1 MKPTRFHYHAPTTL
15 AEAVGLLSEHGD
27 EAKVLAGGQSLVPM
41 LSLRLA
47 SFGHLIDLNKVSGVS
62 DIARSNGH
70 LRIGAMTRQAVAEY
84 SADVATHSPLVAR
97 ALPHIGHFQIR
108 NRGTVGGSLA
118 HADPASELPAVV
130 LALDAVIEAT
140 GSSGTRRLAAEDFFV
155 STWETT
161 LADDEILSAVEFPV
175 WTGRCGWAVEEISR
189 RHGDFAL
196 VGTTVGVQLTNGA
209 VTRAGI
215 ALFGVA
221 GTPVRARE
229 AEAALLAGA
238 DAAEAGR
245 VAANELRPSDDI
257 HASGSYRKQ
266 VAAVV
271 VRRAILKAMQEAQS

>member
-47 SFGHLIDLNKVSGVS
+47 SFGHLIDLNKVTGVS
-62 DIARSNGH
+62 DIERSNGH

-108 NRGTVGGSLA
+108 NRGTIGGSIA

-140 GSSGTRRLAAEDFFV
+140 GSSGTRSLAAEDFFV

-161 LADDEILSAVEFPV
+161 LADNEILSAVEFPV

-196 VGTTVGVQLTNGA
+196 VGTTVGVQVTDGA

-245 VAANELRPSDDI
+245 VAANELHPSDDI

>member
-15 AEAVGLLSEHGD
+15 AEAVGLLSEYGD

-47 SFGHLIDLNKVSGVS
+47 NFGQLIDLNKVSGVS

-84 SADVATHSPLVAR
+84 STDVATHSPLVAR

-108 NRGTVGGSLA
+108 NRGTVGGSIA
-118 HADPASELPAVV
+118 HADPASELPAVA

-140 GSSGTRRLAAEDFFV
+140 GPSGTRRLAAEDFFV
-155 STWETT
+155 STWETA

-175 WTGRCGWAVEEISR
+175 WDGRCGWAVEEISR

-196 VGTTVGVQLTNGA
+196 VGTTVGVQVTDGA
-209 VTRAGI
+209 VTRSGI

-221 GTPVRARE
+221 GTPVRARA

-245 VAANELRPSDDI
+245 VAANELHPSDDI

>member
-1 MKPTRFHYHAPTTL
+1 MKPTRFYYHAPTTL
-15 AEAVGLLSEHGD
+15 AEAVGLLSEYGD

-70 LRIGAMTRQAVAEY
+70 LRIGAMTRQAIAEN
-84 SADVATHSPLVAR
+84 STDVATHSPLVAR

-118 HADPASELPAVV
+118 HADPASELPAVA

-161 LADDEILSAVEFPV
+161 LDDGEILSAVEFPV

-196 VGTTVGVQLTNGA
+196 VGTTVGVQVTDGA

-221 GTPVRARE
+221 GTPVRASA

-238 DAAEAGR
+238 GAAEAGR
-245 VAANELRPSDDI
+245 VAANELHPSDDI

-271 VRRAILKAMQEAQS
+271 VRRAILKAMQEAES